1 MTAHDVVGRVRRIT
15 GIKQVGHAGTLDP
28 MATGVLPIAI
38 GKSCRLL
45 RFLQDDKVYRAGI
58 LFGQSTDTDDI
69 EGKVISTSEVIPS
82 LAQIEEALPS
92 FTGKISQRPPAYSAV
107 HIDGERLYK
116 LARKGEL
123 PAEIPL
129 RHVTVFSIEQLSFT
143 DSVLELRI
151 HCSTGTYIRS
161 IARDLGEKLG
171 TVACLCSLERER
183 AGGFAVDASAE
194 LEKLA
199 EADAFVQKLIAPE
212 TKIDLPLLELDADE
226 YRRLGFGQIV
236 SLNLS
241 RLQNVG
247 SDDPNIFNAAQLRR
261 DSDSANAVSV
271 SLNADS
277 GSSNANSHAS
287 NADSDSSSTNS
298 DSSNANSHTSN
309 ADSDSSS
316 ADSDSLNAN
325 SHASNAN
332 SDSSDADS
340 DSDSS
345 NSKEY
350 FCKVMFASKLVAICR
365 LMVQT
370 ANECSIKPEVVLTDG
385 RTD

>member
-1 MTAHDVVGRVRRIT
+1 MAKSKNASKHSGFLNVYKPSGMTAHDVVGRVRRIT
-15 GIKQVGHAGTLDP
+15 GIRQVGHAGTLDP

-69 EGKVISTSEVIPS
+69 EGKVVFTSELMPS
-82 LAQIEEALPS
+82 LGQIEEALPS
-92 FTGKISQRPPAYSAV
+92 FIGRISQRPPAYSAIHV
-107 HIDGERLYK
+107 DGERLYK

-129 RHVTVFSIEQLSFT
+129 RQVTVYSIEQLGFT
-143 DSVLELRI
+143 NSVLELRI

-183 AGGFAVDASAE
+183 AGGFAVEASAE

-199 EADAFVQKLIAPE
+199 EADAFVQRLIAPE
-212 TKIDLPLLELDADE
+212 TKIDLPLLELESDE

-241 RLQNVG
+241 RVQNLG
-247 SDDPNIFNAAQLRR
+247 
-261 DSDSANAVSV
+261 ANE
-271 SLNADS
+271 
-277 GSSNANSHAS
+277 SNPEE
-287 NADSDSSSTNS
+287 
-298 DSSNANSHTSN
+298 
-309 ADSDSSS
+309 
-316 ADSDSLNAN
+316 
-325 SHASNAN
+325 
-332 SDSSDADS
+332 
-340 DSDSS
+340 
-345 NSKEY
+345 K
-350 FCKVMFASKLVAICR
+350 FCKVMFASKLVAICK

-370 ANECSIKPEVVLTDG
+370 ANECSIKPEVVLDDG
-385 RTD
+385 RSD